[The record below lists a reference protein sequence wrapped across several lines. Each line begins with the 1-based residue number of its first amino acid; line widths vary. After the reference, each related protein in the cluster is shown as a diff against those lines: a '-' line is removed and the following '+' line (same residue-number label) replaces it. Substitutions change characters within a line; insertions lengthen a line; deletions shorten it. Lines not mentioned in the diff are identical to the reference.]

1 MIKFISLVAV
11 VAYMNVKRN
20 NNYCQHR
27 IGNSGADSCKFNI
40 CNSIGA
46 LCKCWADVFQK
57 PHHRQY
63 VAVTCNII
71 EILLIKKLM
80 IQKKNL
86 DWKIYESIT
95 KYIYE
100 TLGKEFG
107 VKIKGYGSTC
117 KVIGKS
123 GVTHQIDVLTSHSDG
138 IHSYETAIECKYWN
152 QKVNKDIVM
161 KLAEIIHDCG
171 INKGII
177 VCKNGFTHDGIEYAK
192 HKNIELVELREIDD
206 KDLNENPKEIYFADL
221 LLRINTTIRRT
232 EILNIDI
239 GDNRKIEVGD
249 EFKYFDFIVMQE
261 NQSNKSLA
269 TYITEFRMDVN
280 PNNEKTE
287 KLTKHYEIPNGA
299 LYNKETKETLKING
313 ITFTGQL
320 KVTDDNRNLKF
331 SLVDEVWLIMKSIFN
346 ERTFTFSESGLIKEN
361 KK

>member
-1 MIKFISLVAV
+1 MV
-11 VAYMNVKRN
+11 R
-20 NNYCQHR
+20 
-27 IGNSGADSCKFNI
+27 D
-40 CNSIGA
+40 
-46 LCKCWADVFQK
+46 
-57 PHHRQY
+57 
-63 VAVTCNII
+63 
-71 EILLIKKLM
+71 
-80 IQKKNL
+80 KNL

-107 VKIKGYGSTC
+107 VQIKGHGSTC

-138 IHSYETAIECKYWN
+138 VHSYETAIECKHWN

-161 KLAEIIHDCG
+161 KLAEIIQDCG

-192 HKNIELVELREIDD
+192 HKNIELVELREIEE
-206 KDLNENPKEIYFADL
+206 KDLNENPKEIHLADL
-221 LLRINTTIRRT
+221 QLRVEATICRT

-239 GDNRKIEVGD
+239 GDNRKIQVGSEFEYFNFLVIRED
-249 EFKYFDFIVMQE
+249 ESYKP
-261 NQSNKSLA
+261 LA
-269 TYITEFRMDVN
+269 TYIAEFRKEVN
-280 PNNEKTE
+280 PQNEKTE
-287 KLTKHYEIPNGA
+287 KLTKHYKIPNGV
-299 LYNKETKETLKING
+299 LYNKETKESLKIDG

-320 KVTDDNRNLKF
+320 RIIDDRKNLIFK
-331 SLVDEVWLIMKSIFN
+331 LVDEVWLIMKSIFN